1 MECTSYEPKI
11 PIQRHPKERKPNKL
25 GFWFLYIQLQPLKGP
40 ILLPSHLPHQTR
52 WNRIP
57 CYTSERA
64 QVFSLRPQ
72 RCSTLLSISGINH
85 SIGNVMNVNPTTPQ
99 RLDNAKA
106 NNQCTYSNNSIPH
119 SIRLSTMRI
128 FSRVAIYT
136 KKATFVATITLQ
148 IAHSMNK
155 R

>member
-1 MECTSYEPKI
+1 MEYTSYEPKI
-11 PIQRHPKERKPNKL
+11 PMQRHPKERKPNKL
-25 GFWFLYIQLQPLKGP
+25 GFQFLYIQLWPLKGP
-40 ILLPSHLPHQTR
+40 ILLPPRLPHQTR

-57 CYTSERA
+57 CYISVRA

-85 SIGNVMNVNPTTPQ
+85 SIGNVMNVNPITPW

-128 FSRVAIYT
+128 FSRVAIYA
-136 KKATFVATITLQ
+136 KKATFVAAITLQ

>member
-1 MECTSYEPKI
+1 MEYTSYEPKI

-25 GFWFLYIQLQPLKGP
+25 GIQFLYIQLWPLKGP
-40 ILLPSHLPHQTR
+40 ILLPPRLLHQTR

-57 CYTSERA
+57 CYISERA
-64 QVFSLRPQ
+64 YVFSLRPQ
-72 RCSTLLSISGINH
+72 HCSTLLSISGINR
-85 SIGNVMNVNPTTPQ
+85 SIGNVMNVNPITPQ

-119 SIRLSTMRI
+119 SIRMSTMTI